1 MASFVW
7 IPGVAYFVFYGVVM
21 FVDLPPYALVAV
33 SLGFAVLVE
42 LYRWRIK
49 ELVTTMAAYLTS
61 PAE

>member
-1 MASFVW
+1 
-7 IPGVAYFVFYGVVM
+7 M
-21 FVDLPPYALVAV
+21 FVGLPPYALVAV

-42 LYRWRIK
+42 LYRWRIN